1 MKKLI
6 TLILI
11 LVLAAGAAAA
21 DSGYWCFSTFGSTE
35 GVEHLF
41 DGDMFSLSLYMSRR
55 DLTAYII
62 ETIWKNG
69 KPSTVTL
76 RADVKSKA
84 TDNFLY
90 FVLENG
96 YIIKG
101 HHDQNGVDFWM
112 DYDHGS
118 VRLHYD
124 DEFNP
129 YLDQIGGKYAQEAP

>member
-21 DSGYWCFSTFGSTE
+21 DSGYWRFSTFGSTE

-41 DGDMFSLSLYMSRR
+41 DGDMFSLSLYMNRS

-62 ETIWKNG
+62 ETTWKNG
-69 KPSTVTL
+69 KPSTITL
-76 RADVKSKA
+76 RADVKSKT